1 MENQLG
7 YLKQR
12 KRRTTMAAPA
22 KNGASKKKAAG
33 KKAPA
38 KAEVEAAPAKAV
50 GKKAPAKV
58 VGKKAP
64 AKAAPVKAALGT
76 RGRKAGVSYKV
87 KDTHSTGISAAY
99 DSLTMAFDDA
109 SDDINTFLDKGNKSA
124 VGKARKNLQ
133 MIIRCAKEVRN
144 ALQTAKGDM
153 EEICK

>member
-1 MENQLG
+1 
-7 YLKQR
+7 
-12 KRRTTMAAPA
+12 MAAPA

-50 GKKAPAKV
+50 GKKAPAKA
-58 VGKKAP
+58 AP
-64 AKAAPVKAALGT
+64 VKAAPVKAALGT